1 MCISGGFRIAYP
13 LNDLDEEL
21 RRRGEGG
28 GGIRVKRWVDYMGK
42 MVSDVK
48 SAMKRGRG
56 RKSRKN

>member
-1 MCISGGFRIAYP
+1 MCISGGFRTAYP

-21 RRRGEGG
+21 GRRGE